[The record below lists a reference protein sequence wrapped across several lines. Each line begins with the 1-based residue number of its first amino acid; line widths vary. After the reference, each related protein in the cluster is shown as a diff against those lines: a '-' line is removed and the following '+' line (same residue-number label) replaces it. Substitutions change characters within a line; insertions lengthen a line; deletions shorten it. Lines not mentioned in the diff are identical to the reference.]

1 MSFSMKSAKGL
12 ANQPKLSLVARLGNS
27 FGGFLLNKHG
37 KPEWLFQQILAIGL
51 NSEIDYLNIH
61 RCFGHI

>member
-37 KPEWLFQQILAIGL
+37 KPEWLF
-51 NSEIDYLNIH
+51 
-61 RCFGHI
+61 